1 MLQHYIQRVVAWTNI
16 PFLTF
21 LVLQYF
27 PLSIQSIHFRVL
39 ICSKSLSFISFF
51 SVKTCF
57 FQQFPASVTFKAQET
72 KQHEAKCLPE

>member
-16 PFLTF
+16 QFLAF

-39 ICSKSLSFISFF
+39 ACLNSLSFISFC
-51 SVKTCF
+51 SIKTC
-57 FQQFPASVTFKAQET
+57 
-72 KQHEAKCLPE
+72 